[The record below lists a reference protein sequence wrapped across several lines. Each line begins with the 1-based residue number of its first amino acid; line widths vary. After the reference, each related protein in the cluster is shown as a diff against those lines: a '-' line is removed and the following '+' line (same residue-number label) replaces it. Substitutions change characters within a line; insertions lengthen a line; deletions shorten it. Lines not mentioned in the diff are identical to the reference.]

1 MTADAPVIGVLAMQG
16 AFADHARVL
25 ERLGARARLVRSAA
39 DLEGLDGLVLPG
51 GESTSMQ
58 ILLERM
64 GLWEPVRRL
73 VLEGMPTLGTCAGM
87 ILLSHH
93 ITDGR
98 EGQRSFDAL
107 PITVRRNGYG
117 RQVASFETPL
127 QIEGLGADF
136 PGVFIRAPLVEDA
149 GGAEVLS
156 TLDGHPVAVRQGRVM
171 ALGFHPELSGD
182 DRLHRVFLELV
193 ASAGETVAAGEQRSA

>member
-1 MTADAPVIGVLAMQG
+1 MIGVLAMQG

-25 ERLGARARLVRSAA
+25 ERLGARTRLVRTEA

-64 GLWEPVRRL
+64 GLWEPVRQR
-73 VLEGMPTLGTCAGM
+73 VLGGLPALGTCAGM
-87 ILLSHH
+87 ILLSTR

-98 EGQRSFDAL
+98 AGQRSFGAL
-107 PITVRRNGYG
+107 PLTVRRNGYG
-117 RQVASFETPL
+117 RQVDSFEAPL
-127 QIEGLGADF
+127 RVAGLDGPDF
-136 PGVFIRAPLVEDA
+136 PGIFIRAPLVEDA

-182 DRLHRVFLELV
+182 DRLHRLFLELV
-193 ASAGETVAAGEQRSA
+193 AAPPASVEGRRSA